1 MVLTEQYDF
10 SWGQVPVSDP
20 GIMRH
25 NILQYCLKL
34 LLSKDWKTSTKAVS
48 DSPIFGPYKV
58 QSGLQSKQKFML
70 DNSAIWLVNQN
81 HKISKCIAEFHP
93 EERANHVVIQ

>member
-20 GIMRH
+20 RIMRH

-58 QSGLQSKQKFML
+58 QSGLQSKPRRVCNPCGYTMKM
-70 DNSAIWLVNQN
+70 NSRYHRLLIYDV
-81 HKISKCIAEFHP
+81 
-93 EERANHVVIQ
+93 